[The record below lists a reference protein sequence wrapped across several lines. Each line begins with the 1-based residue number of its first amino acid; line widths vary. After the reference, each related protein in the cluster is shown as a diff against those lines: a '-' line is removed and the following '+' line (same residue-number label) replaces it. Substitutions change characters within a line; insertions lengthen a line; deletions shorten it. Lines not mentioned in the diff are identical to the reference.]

1 MPPREKRYVIPSEW
15 LGQLNTWSAHQLG
28 LLTDACNDQGVNP
41 ADMPKVIAARDTMRA
56 DAAAE
61 LVTLDPTIM
70 VRHQET
76 LRLRKRRTELLALL
90 GKPF

>member
-1 MPPREKRYVIPSEW
+1 MPPREKHYVIPSEW

-61 LVTLDPTIM
+61 LVTLDPTIK
-70 VRHQET
+70 VPWAEPYAAQAAHRAFGATRQ
-76 LRLRKRRTELLALL
+76 A
-90 GKPF
+90 F